1 MKRLVILFILL
12 STSIV
17 KAEMLDQEQT
27 VIKAITSA
35 HDNNLESFIKY
46 VRLVDIHSFNGRDY
60 PPFKLLKF
68 LKKIDPDRIKVE
80 SASQNIV
87 VISNGEQ
94 KIEFMLRYI
103 ANENIR
109 DEKQYVVSRV
119 RVIK

>member
-68 LKKIDPDRIKVE
+68 LKQIDPDKIHVE
-80 SASQNIV
+80 STSQNIV